1 MPDSGRSL
9 NSLFLL
15 QSGPR
20 GNKLAGQARSL
31 PPTGMADMANITLRW
46 GSAVLLGLL
55 LTTPA
60 TAQIA
65 DALGALEL
73 RGVGPAVAG
82 GRIADIKV
90 NPRNTSIWYV
100 AVGSGGLWKTTNA
113 GTTWTPVF
121 DDQPSYSIGTVA
133 LDPTNPAVVWVGTG
147 ENVSGRHV
155 GWGSGVYRSR
165 DGGETWQNVGLESS
179 EHIGKILIHPGDGNT
194 VLVAAEG
201 PLWSPGGERGIYKT
215 EDGGETWRHV
225 LDIDEN
231 TGVTDL
237 EFDPSNPDVVYA
249 AAYQRRRHIWGLMS
263 GGENSGIYKS
273 SDGGDTW
280 REVTTG
286 LPSGD
291 MGKIGLA
298 VTPADPDV
306 VYATIEAADAER
318 GFYRSTDKGESW
330 QRRNDYISGGTGPHY
345 YQEIEASPTDPDLVI
360 QMDVFFQITRDGG
373 ATFDNLGTG
382 REKHSDNHAL
392 WIDPDNTLHMLA
404 GTDAGLYET
413 FDQGT
418 TWRHFPN
425 MPISQF
431 YKVALSNSEP
441 FYEILGGAQDLGTLW
456 GPARTMNTEGVRSSD
471 WYFPMGA
478 DGYGVQVDPSD
489 PDILYLM
496 TQQGNLYR
504 TDRKSE
510 ESIRIQPQPAAGDP
524 PERWNWDSPIMIS
537 PHASDRLYFA
547 SQRLWRSDDR
557 GDSWTAISGDLT
569 TNTNRYE
576 LPYMGRVWE
585 LDAMHDNGAMSKY
598 ATLTTISESPITEGL
613 LYTGSD
619 DGLIHVSNDGGQ
631 TWTRAAP
638 LPGVPERSFIN
649 KVEAD
654 RHTAGTVFAL
664 ADMHKQGDYSPYVF
678 ESTNDGRSWTS
689 IAGDLPEG
697 TIVWAIQQD
706 HVDPDLLFLA
716 AEYGVYF
723 SPNRGENWHMLSA
736 GVPTIAFRDI
746 KLHRRDDDLV
756 GATFG
761 RGFFILDDY
770 SPLREIANGALAGA
784 GGVMPV
790 RDAWWYIP
798 HATNQ
803 AVGRPTLGSTAYAAP
818 NPDFGATLTYY
829 LPKTPE
835 NPSDMR
841 EAAERDLRESG
852 ADAPFPGY
860 AVLRAEA
867 GESGAR
873 VLLQISD
880 AAGDPVRWIEG
891 PAEAGLHRVTWD
903 LRRPAPNPISLT
915 RPAFQPPWVTDP
927 VGPLVPPGEYSVQM
941 VLVSADG
948 VEEIGGAQGFEVKPV
963 PSAPPGTDFVAVA
976 EFQYQTSE
984 LSRRVSAAGGEIGQV
999 RERLRYMRAALL
1011 QAPRADAALF
1021 GRMDELERSLNGL
1034 SLRIQGDP
1042 IRGSLNES
1050 SAPTISNRIGNVIG
1064 GHWSTRQN
1072 PTQTHRRNVEIAQ
1085 RDFALLERE
1094 LADLIDQRLRELED
1108 ALVAAGAPWTPGGRV
1123 SGR

>member
-1 MPDSGRSL
+1 MRVTVPRVL
-9 NSLFLL
+9 VAPLTAFTVLAAVPTNS
-15 QSGPR
+15 
-20 GNKLAGQARSL
+20 
-31 PPTGMADMANITLRW
+31 D
-46 GSAVLLGLL
+46 
-55 LTTPA
+55 
-60 TAQIA
+60 AQVGVA
-65 DALGALEL
+65 DALSALPL
-73 RGVGPAVAG
+73 REVGPAVAG
-82 GRIADIKV
+82 GRIADIAV
-90 NPRNTSIWYV
+90 DPTHTSTWYV

-113 GTTWTPVF
+113 GTTWSQVF
-121 DDQPSYSIGTVA
+121 DDQPSYSLGTVA
-133 LDPTNPAVVWVGTG
+133 LDPTDPQVVWLGTG

-155 GWGSGVYRSR
+155 GWGTGVYVSR
-165 DGGETWQNVGLESS
+165 NGGSTWENVGLGSS
-179 EHIGKILIHPGDGNT
+179 EHIGKILVHPEDGST

-201 PLWSPGGERGIYKT
+201 PLWSPGGDRGVYLT
-215 EDGGETWRHV
+215 RDGGQSWSHV
-225 LDIDEN
+225 LEIDEN

-273 SDGGDTW
+273 TDGGETW

-298 VTPADPDV
+298 VTSADPSR
-306 VYATIEAADAER
+306 VYATIEATDDER
-318 GFYRSTDKGESW
+318 GFYRSMDKGESW
-330 QRRNDYISGGTGPHY
+330 VRRNAYISGGTGPHY
-345 YQEIEASPTDPDLVI
+345 YQEIEASPTEPDVVI

-392 WIDPDNTLHMLA
+392 WIDPANTLHMLA

-413 FDQGT
+413 FDRGT

-431 YKVALSNSEP
+431 YKVALSNNEP

-456 GPARTMNTEGVRSSD
+456 GPSRTTNTEGVRNSD

-478 DGYGVQVDPSD
+478 DGYGVQVDPTD
-489 PDILYLM
+489 PSILYLM

-504 TDRKSE
+504 THRRSE
-510 ESIRIQPQPAAGDP
+510 ESIQIQPQPAPGDP

-537 PHASDRLYFA
+537 PHDSDRLYFA

-557 GDSWTAISGDLT
+557 GDSWTAVSGDLT

-585 LDAMHDNGAMSKY
+585 LSAMHDNGAMSKY
-598 ATLTTISESPITEGL
+598 ATLTTISESPVTQGL

-619 DGLIHVSNDGGQ
+619 DGMIHVSQDEGQ
-631 TWTRAAP
+631 SWTRAAP

-654 RHTAGTVFAL
+654 IHVSGSVFAL
-664 ADMHKQGDYSPYVF
+664 ADAHKVGDYSPYLF
-678 ESTNDGRSWTS
+678 QSSDNGRSWTS
-689 IAGDLPEG
+689 IRGDLPDG

-706 HVDPDLLFLA
+706 HVNPDLLVLA
-716 AEYGVYF
+716 SEYGLYF
-723 SPNRGENWHMLSA
+723 SPNRGTNWHMLGA
-736 GVPTIAFRDI
+736 GVPTIAFRDV
-746 KLHRRDDDLV
+746 KLQRRDDDIV

-761 RGFFILDDY
+761 RGFYILDDY
-770 SPLREIANGALAGA
+770 SPLREIAGGRLAGT

-790 RDAWWYIP
+790 RDAWWYVP
-798 HATNQ
+798 NAPNQ
-803 AVGRPTLGSTAYAAP
+803 AAGRPTLGSTAYAAP
-818 NPDFGATLTYY
+818 NPDFGATFTYY
-829 LPKTPE
+829 LPTTPE
-835 NPSDMR
+835 NRSDVR
-841 EAAERDLRESG
+841 TSAETSLREQN
-852 ADAPFPGY
+852 ADVPFPGY
-860 AVLRAEA
+860 DALRAEA

-873 VLLQISD
+873 VLLQVTD
-880 AAGDPVRWIEG
+880 AGGDPVRWVEG
-891 PAEAGLHRVTWD
+891 PAQAGLHRVTWD

-927 VGPLVPPGEYSVQM
+927 VGPLSAPGRYSVQM

-948 VEEIGGAQGFEVKPV
+948 VEELGLAQSFEVRPV
-963 PSAPPGTDFVAVA
+963 PGAPAGTDFVAVA
-976 EFQYQTSE
+976 DFQQRTSE
-984 LSRRVSAAGGEIGQV
+984 LSRRVSAAGGEIGRV

-1011 QAPRADAALF
+1011 QAPRAGAELF
-1021 GRMDELERSLNGL
+1021 GRMDVLERTLNGL
-1034 SLRIQGDP
+1034 SLRLQGDP

-1050 SAPTISNRIGNVIG
+1050 SAPTISGRVGNVIG
-1064 GHWSTRQN
+1064 GHWSTRMA
-1072 PTQTHRRNVEIAQ
+1072 PTETQRTNIEIAQ
-1085 RDFALLERE
+1085 RDLVGLESDLTAVIDGELMAIEEE
-1094 LADLIDQRLRELED
+1094 LAS
-1108 ALVAAGAPWTPGGRV
+1108 AGAPWTPGGRV
-1123 SGR
+1123 R

>member
-1 MPDSGRSL
+1 MG
-9 NSLFLL
+9 
-15 QSGPR
+15 
-20 GNKLAGQARSL
+20 KLTFRY
-31 PPTGMADMANITLRW
+31 
-46 GSAVLLGLL
+46 GSTVLLGLL
-55 LTTPA
+55 LGTPA
-60 TAQIA
+60 GAQIVDEA
-65 DALGALEL
+65 EIEVALEAL
-73 RGVGPAVAG
+73 EFREVGPAVAG

-90 NPRNTSIWYV
+90 DPENSSVWYV
-100 AVGSGGLWKTTNA
+100 AVGSGGLWKTANA
-113 GTTWTPVF
+113 GTTWTSVF
-121 DDQPSYSIGTVA
+121 DDQPSYSIGTVSI
-133 LDPTNPAVVWVGTG
+133 DPTNSDVVWVGTG

-155 GWGSGVYRSR
+155 AWGSGIYRSR
-165 DGGETWQNVGLESS
+165 DGGESWENLGLGTS
-179 EHIGKILIHPGDGNT
+179 EHIGKILIHPDDGNT
-194 VLVAAEG
+194 LLVAAEG
-201 PLWSPGGERGIYKT
+201 ALWSPGGERGVYKT
-215 EDGGETWRHV
+215 EDGGQTWRHV
-225 LDIDEN
+225 LDINED

-237 EFDPSNPDVVYA
+237 EFDPTNPDVVYA

-273 SDGGDTW
+273 TDGGDSW
-280 REVTTG
+280 REVTRG
-286 LPSGD
+286 LPQGD

-298 VTPADPDV
+298 VTPADPDI
-306 VYATIEAADAER
+306 VYATIEANDEER

-330 QRRNDYISGGTGPHY
+330 ERRNGYISGGTGPHY

-382 REKHSDNHAL
+382 AEKHSDNHAL
-392 WIDPDNTLHMLA
+392 WIDPGDTQHMLA

-431 YKVALSNSEP
+431 YKVAVSNSEP

-456 GPARTMNTEGVRSSD
+456 GPARTMNTDGVRNED

-478 DGYGVQVDPSD
+478 DGYGVQIDPTD

-504 TDRKSE
+504 TDRRSE
-510 ESIRIQPQPAAGDP
+510 ESIRTQPQPAAGDP
-524 PERWNWDSPIMIS
+524 PERWNWDSPVMIS
-537 PHASDRLYFA
+537 PHDSNRLYFA

-557 GDSWTAISGDLT
+557 GDSWTAVSGDLT

-585 LDAMHDNGAMSKY
+585 LDAMHDNGAMSQY
-598 ATLTTISESPITEGL
+598 ATLTTISESPVTEGL

-619 DGLIHVSNDGGQ
+619 DGLIHVSEDGGQ

-638 LPGVPERSFIN
+638 LPGIPERSFIN

-654 RHTAGTVFAL
+654 QHTSGTVFAV
-664 ADMHKQGDYSPYVF
+664 ADVHKQGDYSPYVF
-678 ESTNDGRSWTS
+678 ESTDNGESWTS
-689 IAGDLPEG
+689 ISGDLPDG
-697 TIVWAIQQD
+697 TIGWAIQQD

-723 SPNRGENWHMLSA
+723 SPNRGESWHMLSA
-736 GVPTIAFRDI
+736 GAPTIAFRDI
-746 KLHRRDDDLV
+746 KLHRRDDDLI

-761 RGFFILDDY
+761 RGFYILDDY
-770 SPLREIANGALAGA
+770 SPLREIATGTLAGA

-790 RDAWWYIP
+790 RDAWWYVP
-798 HATNQ
+798 YATNQ
-803 AVGRPTLGSTAYAAP
+803 AVGRPTLGSTAYVAP
-818 NPDFGATLTYY
+818 NPDFGAMLTYY
-829 LPKTPE
+829 LPETPE
-835 NPSDMR
+835 NPSDTR
-841 EAAERDLRESG
+841 EGSERELREQR
-852 ADAPFPGY
+852 ADVPFPGY
-860 AVLRAEA
+860 DVLRAEA

-880 AAGDPVRWIEG
+880 ASGDAVRRLEG
-891 PAEAGLHRVTWD
+891 PARAGLHRVTWD

-927 VGPLVPPGEYSVQM
+927 VGPLAPPGEYSAQM
-941 VLVSADG
+941 LLVSAEG
-948 VEEIGGAQGFEVKPV
+948 VEEIGAAQRFEVKPV

-976 EFQYQTSE
+976 DFQYQTSE
-984 LSRRVSAAGGEIGQV
+984 LSRRVSAASGEIGQV
-999 RERLRYMRAALL
+999 RDQLRYMRAALL
-1011 QAPRADAALF
+1011 RAPRADAALF
-1021 GRMDELERSLNGL
+1021 GRMDDLERSLEGL
-1034 SLRIQGDP
+1034 SLRLQRDP

-1050 SAPTISNRIGNVIG
+1050 STPSISGRISSVIG

-1072 PTQTHRRNVEIAQ
+1072 PTLTHRRNVEIAQ
-1085 RDFALLERE
+1085 RDFAALERE
-1094 LADLIDQRLRELED
+1094 LAELIARPLAELEE
-1108 ALVAAGAPWTPGGRV
+1108 ALVAAGAPWTPGGRGG
-1123 SGR
+1123 GR